1 MYLKGNY
8 SIFIVTSVP
17 TKFSQHIEGGQTTM
31 TKFAARRRGFTLIEL
46 LIVIV
51 VIAILALIVIPRVM
65 SAGRKA
71 RESTLRA
78 NLHQLRNALEQFQ
91 ADTGLYPSDLIDI
104 TAAKS
109 DPPTTGVNEDGD
121 TETIPSGSYQGPYL
135 SVSGGMVPPVSR
147 STRSSIRRMLTTPMT
162 PRTGPMAL
170 MVRGLCTRPCRV
182 KAIRWTASPTA
193 RCKLTVT

>member
-1 MYLKGNY
+1 
-8 SIFIVTSVP
+8 
-17 TKFSQHIEGGQTTM
+17 M

-91 ADTGLYPSDLIDI
+91 ADTGVYPASISDLTVT
-104 TAAKS
+104 TA
-109 DPPTTGVNEDGD
+109 PTAGLDGAI
-121 TETIPSGSYQGPYL
+121 IPTGSYQGPYL
-135 SVSGGMVPPVSR
+135 SVSSGIASTGIPANPFVSSSDAAYTTWSTHWTYADGVVHPAVPATG
-147 STRSSIRRMLTTPMT
+147 STLDGLAYS
-162 PRTGPMAL
+162 AL
-170 MVRGLCTRPCRV
+170 
-182 KAIRWTASPTA
+182 
-193 RCKLTVT
+193 

>member
-1 MYLKGNY
+1 
-8 SIFIVTSVP
+8 
-17 TKFSQHIEGGQTTM
+17 M

-91 ADTGLYPSDLIDI
+91 ADTGLYPSELIDL

-109 DPPTTGVNEDGD
+109 DPPVTGVNEDGD

-135 SVSGGMVPPVSR
+135 SVSGGIGTTGIPVNPFKHPSDADYTDETAHWSYGVEGPGIVHPAVPTEGNTLDGLPY
-147 STRSSIRRMLTTPMT
+147 SSL
-162 PRTGPMAL
+162 
-170 MVRGLCTRPCRV
+170 
-182 KAIRWTASPTA
+182 
-193 RCKLTVT
+193 